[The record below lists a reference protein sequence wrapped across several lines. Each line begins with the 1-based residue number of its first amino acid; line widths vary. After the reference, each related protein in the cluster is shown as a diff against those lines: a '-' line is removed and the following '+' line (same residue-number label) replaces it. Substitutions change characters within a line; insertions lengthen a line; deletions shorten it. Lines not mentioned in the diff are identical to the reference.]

1 MTFTLTIETGND
13 AMQTFPDIAGALL
26 KLATL
31 LRGYGEIS
39 QTCWDGGKIRDL
51 NGNSV
56 GRWEMSK

>member
-13 AMQTFPDIAGALL
+13 AMQTDGDIGRALSALGHKFKIGTDGPDI
-26 KLATL
+26 
-31 LRGYGEIS
+31 R
-39 QTCWDGGKIRDL
+39 DGGKIMDL